1 MPNTSHGRP
10 PGTAGSP
17 PADRDDDASPAAP
30 AIPSFAS
37 LRAPRRRTAVDVLLP
52 EAPPAQPEPTPAAG
66 PRPAEYADLWL
77 LGVRTARVFAGLPW
91 RVASWSVRAPAACV
105 GRLLGRPQQS

>member
-1 MPNTSHGRP
+1 MPNSSHGRP
-10 PGTAGSP
+10 HEDAASRS
-17 PADRDDDASPAAP
+17 ADRDGATPDAP

-52 EAPPAQPEPTPAAG
+52 DAPPAQPAATPPTG

-77 LGVRTARVFAGLPW
+77 LGARATRVLAGLPW
-91 RVASWSVRAPAACV
+91 RVAGWSVRAPVACV
-105 GRLLGRPQQS
+105 GRLLGRPERG